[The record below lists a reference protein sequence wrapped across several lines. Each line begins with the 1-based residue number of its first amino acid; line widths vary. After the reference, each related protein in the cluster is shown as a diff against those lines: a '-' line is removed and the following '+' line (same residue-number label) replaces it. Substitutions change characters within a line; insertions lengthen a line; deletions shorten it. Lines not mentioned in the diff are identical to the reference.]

1 MNYKNSKSHVFWV
14 TGLSGS
20 GKTTFAKI
28 LQRLLNLNNLPN
40 IIIDGDVIR
49 EIIGKESSYTKES
62 RIKIAYI
69 YSNLANMIQ
78 KQNINVICSTISL
91 FHEVHDYNKENIK
104 NYKEILISRSLD
116 EIKKEDIKKIYESK
130 DEVVGIDIIAEFP
143 KNPDFLINNVE
154 KVYLEDEAK
163 KIIKKV
169 LNLEGE

>member
-104 NYKEILISRSLD
+104 LFSPNGL
-116 EIKKEDIKKIYESK
+116 
-130 DEVVGIDIIAEFP
+130 
-143 KNPDFLINNVE
+143 
-154 KVYLEDEAK
+154 
-163 KIIKKV
+163 
-169 LNLEGE
+169 